1 MTVKAADAVANGV
14 SFLFVPGDRPER
26 FVKASAAGAD
36 AIIIDLEDAVA
47 PGKHEMALAHTIAAL
62 HDGSIAALVRVHPI
76 TDSRHE
82 IERDS
87 LVALAREAGSGLLG
101 FVVAKADD
109 AADVAA
115 LRAELPAELALVP
128 LVESADGL
136 LAAQAMASV
145 DGVTRVALGAIDFSL
160 DIGADPEPEYLSS
173 ARSHLVVASRA
184 ARIAAPLDSPPVQ
197 ITDLEQVEQGARR
210 ARGFGFGGSLAIHP
224 AQLPAIHR
232 GFAPSDREVEWARA
246 VLVAE
251 GGAAQVDGRLVDRPV
266 TERARGILV
275 RAAASR

>member
-1 MTVKAADAVANGV
+1 VTAADTVAKGV

-26 FVKASAAGAD
+26 FFKASAAGAD

-47 PGKHEMALAHTIAAL
+47 PGKHEAALAHTIAAL
-62 HDGSIAALVRVHPI
+62 HDGTITALVRVHAIADP
-76 TDSRHE
+76 RHA
-82 IERDS
+82 IERES
-87 LVALAREAGSGLLG
+87 LVALAREPRAGLLG

-136 LAAQAMASV
+136 LAAHALASV
-145 DGVTRVALGAIDFSL
+145 DGVTRLALGAIDFSL
-160 DIGADPEPEYLSS
+160 DVGADPEPEYLSY

-184 ARIAAPLDSPPVQ
+184 ARVAAPLDSPPVQ
-197 ITDLEQVEQGARR
+197 ISELEQVEQGARR

-246 VLVAE
+246 VLIAE